1 MNVSF
6 VYVLRSLSAFFLV
19 LSQTIYTSMKKLLPF
34 LVLCY
39 QFATAQSPI
48 TFNMSNTPVAG
59 QTQRVAI
66 DTFPLPTVNFGN
78 KGANQVYDFS
88 NLTLYKYDTV
98 EYRVPTNSQKTT
110 CPNADVA
117 TTLDGI
123 SFLLTNTDTPGNKLT
138 LEGFEGQLCPGQ
150 TVSAAYSTKP
160 DVYQF
165 PTNYLS
171 TFSGTGYLQKTVSA
185 SQVCQSFPVTQVRLT
200 INTTYTDTIDGWGKV
215 ITPVGAYKCL
225 RKQRKETTT
234 TLIEAQAFGFWNT
247 VSNTTSTTIRYTYL
261 TKEGKGSIINFN
273 YDTANVL
280 QSVQW
285 SMTPPTA
292 PVADFTFAYGTNGA
306 VNFTDASDN
315 YPTSWAWTFG
325 DGGTSTA
332 QNPTHTYTTNGTYT
346 VCLIATNAGGSST
359 QVCKQV
365 TVTNA
370 PVIPVANFSW
380 VNPNGGLVNFTDLST
395 NTPTGWAW
403 TFGDGGTS
411 TAQNPTHVYAANNTY
426 NVCLVASNTAGNS
439 PQVCK
444 SVVVTGVSA
453 VNNAPVAVN
462 DTLSITGGS
471 QQILHV
477 AGNDL
482 DPDGD
487 NLCINAVWGSPYA
500 TEYIGG
506 TCDMILYAP
515 DSSFYGPDTCYY
527 RVCDDGSP
535 VLCDTG
541 MVVFTVNVLNY
552 PPVAVNDSF
561 SVTQAVGIVV
571 AVGANDTD
579 PNNDALCVTAV
590 WNSNSVMLNAGGPC
604 NDIYYISDTCFTGL
618 QTFNYSVCDQDGLCD
633 TGTVK
638 VNVLPNPDFD
648 VVADFNW
655 TDTSAFTHC
664 FFLSFTNLSQNYSN
678 SYWVIDEGTTPDT
691 VISNNLGYPD
701 PSLPHFFGTVCLY
714 VSNVCKSASH
724 CETYSLVC
732 EGINET
738 QLSNISLYPNPS
750 NNVLTIDMQNNQD
763 DITRNYAAIE
773 VYNSIG
779 EKVLAVNRQGE
790 NKVVN
795 LNVAGLP
802 NGMYAATITGAN
814 NERRT
819 LGRFTVA
826 H

>member
-1 MNVSF
+1 
-6 VYVLRSLSAFFLV
+6 
-19 LSQTIYTSMKKLLPF
+19 MKKLLPF
-34 LVLCY
+34 LVLCC
-39 QFATAQSPI
+39 QFATAQI
-48 TFNMSNTPVAG
+48 TFTMSDVPVAG

-66 DTFPLPTVNFGN
+66 DTFPLPSVNFGN

-110 CPNADVA
+110 CPSADVA

-185 SQVCQSFPVTQVRLT
+185 SQVCQSFPVTSVRLT
-200 INTTYTDTIDGWGKV
+200 TNTTYTDTIDGWGKV

-234 TLIEAQAFGFWNT
+234 SLIEAQIFGIWNT
-247 VSNTTSTTIRYTYL
+247 ISNTTSTTIRYSYL
-261 TKEGKGSIINFN
+261 TKEGKGSIVNFN

-292 PVADFTFAYGTNGA
+292 PVADFTFVNGA
-306 VNFTDASDN
+306 NGLVTFTDASDN

-370 PVIPVANFSW
+370 PIIPVANFSW

-395 NTPTGWAW
+395 NTPTGWSW

-411 TAQNPTHVYAANNTY
+411 TAQNPSHVYAANNTY

-453 VNNAPVAVN
+453 VNNAPIAVT
-462 DTLSITGGS
+462 DTLTTTGGS
-471 QQILHV
+471 SQIIHV
-477 AGNDL
+477 AGNDI

-506 TCDMILYAP
+506 TCDMILYEP
-515 DSSFYGPDTCYY
+515 DSSFSGADTAYY
-527 RVCDDGSP
+527 RVCDDGTP

-541 MVVFTVNVLNY
+541 MVIFNVNELNL
-552 PPVAVNDSF
+552 PPVAVDDAASTTQPNPVTVNVGTNDSDPNGQNF
-561 SVTQAVGIVV
+561 CVTQVYGSAAFSIAPTGNCTSVLFTPDSSFTG
-571 AVGANDTD
+571 NDT
-579 PNNDALCVTAV
+579 AWYV
-590 WNSNSVMLNAGGPC
+590 
-604 NDIYYISDTCFTGL
+604 I
-618 QTFNYSVCDQDGLCD
+618 CDNGTPVLCD
-633 TGTVK
+633 TGRLIVTVNACQLPG
-638 VNVLPNPDFD
+638 VTTTLPNGPSSYNSPL
-648 VVADFNW
+648 VIIA
-655 TDTSAFTHC
+655 
-664 FFLSFTNLSQNYSN
+664 NYSN
-678 SYWVIDEGTTPDT
+678 SLSNSWTIEQLSAGIDTTLFNRDSLRIGMESQVDLFLGNETLVICVTATNLCGSVSTCDT
-691 VISNNLGYPD
+691 VTLDYESIS
-701 PSLPHFFGTVCLY
+701 
-714 VSNVCKSASH
+714 
-724 CETYSLVC
+724 ETA
-732 EGINET
+732 
-738 QLSNISLYPNPS
+738 LSNISLYPNPS

-790 NKVVN
+790 SKVVN
-795 LNVAGLP
+795 VNVAGLP
-802 NGMYAATITGAN
+802 NGMYAATITSAN